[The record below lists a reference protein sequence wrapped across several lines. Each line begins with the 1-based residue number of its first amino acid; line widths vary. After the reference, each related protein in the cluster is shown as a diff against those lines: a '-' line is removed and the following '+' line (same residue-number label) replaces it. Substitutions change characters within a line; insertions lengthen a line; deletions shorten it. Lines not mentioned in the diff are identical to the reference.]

1 MKKMIKERI
10 KSLDQNEEQL
20 TDRRELIL
28 FNDDINT
35 FDFVIET
42 LIEVCEHDPLTAE
55 QCTLIAH
62 FNGKCSVKSGD
73 VEELIPISSE
83 MTNRGL
89 TVSIK

>member
-1 MKKMIKERI
+1 MIKERT

>member
-1 MKKMIKERI
+1 MIKERT

-35 FDFVIET
+35 FDFVIDT